1 MRALKKKEEGKI
13 NLCLNTIINK
23 KCSKNTHI
31 TEIVRVYLYEFV
43 ELVLDCCLCRTG
55 KLVKP

>member
-55 KLVKP
+55 KF